1 MTRAMP
7 REKSGEK
14 LRAHTGRRAWGWIRV
29 LHVSLL
35 AYGIVLGLSAGCSRG
50 QAGRSSASS
59 AGSSDSTATSPTLA
73 HAESTHTS
81 ADSASARAAD
91 TARAAG
97 GRAGT
102 SATHG
107 ARAGAGVT
115 QLELGATLFQ
125 KHCARCHGPD
135 GRGDGPGVYTLD
147 VKPQNFHDAEH
158 MATRTDEDLL
168 ISIRH
173 GRDMAAM
180 PRWDSILSEEE
191 IHAVLRYVRTFA
203 TRP

>member
-1 MTRAMP
+1 MIGAML
-7 REKSGEK
+7 RTK
-14 LRAHTGRRAWGWIRV
+14 LREQLRALTGRHAWGWIRV

-35 AYGIVLGLSAGCSRG
+35 AYSIVLGLSVGCSRG
-50 QAGRSSASS
+50 QAERSSASS

-73 HAESTHTS
+73 HAESTRTS
-81 ADSASARAAD
+81 ADVASRAAD
-91 TARAAG
+91 SARVAG

-191 IHAVLRYVRTFA
+191 IHAVLAYVRTFA